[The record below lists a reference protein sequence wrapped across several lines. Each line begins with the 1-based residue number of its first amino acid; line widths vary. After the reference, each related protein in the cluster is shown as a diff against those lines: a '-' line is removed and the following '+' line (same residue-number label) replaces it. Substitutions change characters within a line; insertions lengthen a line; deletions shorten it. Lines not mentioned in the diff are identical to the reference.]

1 MCLLKNVNCLYSL
14 KNYLFYLLLSMLI
27 RIFAAHLWLMPQ
39 SMVKYENDLQN
50 YKSLLL
56 ANKMKK
62 ITCFMSM
69 LAIAV
74 VLTAGFTACTN
85 EENNDETSIILPPV
99 YHVNSSD
106 QTGNSYET
114 QAGEQRIDNI
124 DEKIADG
131 LPIDVGEESER

>member
-1 MCLLKNVNCLYSL
+1 
-14 KNYLFYLLLSMLI
+14 
-27 RIFAAHLWLMPQ
+27 
-39 SMVKYENDLQN
+39 
-50 YKSLLL
+50 
-56 ANKMKK
+56 
-62 ITCFMSM
+62 MSM

-99 YHVNSSD
+99 YHVNSST

-114 QAGEQRIDNI
+114 QAGEQRIDSI